1 MAGGATGRPNIV
13 VFMMDQLSALALPF
27 AGADG
32 PAKAPVMA
40 KLAREGTVFENAYS
54 PYPLC
59 APARFAFM
67 AGQLPSQ
74 IGAYDN
80 AAEFPA
86 SVPTFAHYLRK
97 AGYYTCLAG
106 KMHFIGPDQ
115 LHGFEDRLTTDI
127 YPADFGWTPSWARQ
141 RDRVAGKTMPTEG
154 GVSGI
159 ETVTD
164 AGPVARSLQLDYDE
178 EVAYRATQKI
188 FDLARRSDGRPF
200 LLVISFT
207 QPHDP
212 FVVTRDFWDMYKD
225 HEIPDPHVPASHI
238 ALNDPHA
245 ERLNGIY
252 DFDAANADADLIR
265 RARRGYYGMISYV
278 DRKIGELS
286 TALDAAGFGGDT
298 VKFICSDHGEMLGE
312 RGMWFKKTFYEPS
325 MRVPIISHWPGHI
338 APRRVATPVSLID
351 LLPTFVEIAGG
362 SDASLVEPIQG
373 RSLGRLM
380 RGEADT
386 RPAVFGEHFD
396 GGITAPRF
404 MVRNGPYKLT
414 MSSEFP
420 WQLYDLDKDPLE
432 LENRA
437 GDPAFAE
444 IEREL
449 SSLAR
454 STWDIES
461 LTKAIEASQ
470 RRRRFLIDALGTGKH
485 NYWDYVPPADTGPR
499 YVRRGDLFPDVERN
513 GYLSYRTTA
522 ELKLL

>member
-1 MAGGATGRPNIV
+1 MPTGATTKPNIV

-27 AGADG
+27 AGAGG
-32 PAKAPVMA
+32 PAKAPAMA
-40 KLAREGTVFENAYS
+40 KMARDGVVFENAYCN
-54 PYPLC
+54 YPLC

-67 AGQLPSQ
+67 SGQLPSQ

-80 AAEFPA
+80 AAEFQA

-115 LHGFEDRLTTDI
+115 LHGFEERLTTDI

-188 FDLARRSDGRPF
+188 FDLARRPDGRPF
-200 LLVISFT
+200 LLVVSFT

-212 FVVTRDFWDMYKD
+212 FVVTREFWDLYSD
-225 HEIPDPHVPASHI
+225 GEIPAPTVAANHPA
-238 ALNDPHA
+238 LRDVHA

-252 DFDAANADADLIR
+252 NFDAANRDAELVR
-265 RARRGYYGMISYV
+265 RARRGYYGMIAYV
-278 DRKIGELS
+278 DRKIGELNA
-286 TALDAAGFGGDT
+286 ALESAGLGDS

-325 MRVPIISHWPGHI
+325 MRVPIIAHWPSHFE
-338 APRRVATPVSLID
+338 PRRVATPVSLVD
-351 LLPTFVEIAGG
+351 LLPTFVELAGG
-362 SDASLVEPIQG
+362 SEASLIEPIQG
-373 RSLGRLM
+373 RSLGSLL
-380 RGEADT
+380 RGESEIRD
-386 RPAVFGEHFD
+386 PVFGEHFD

-404 MVRNGPYKLT
+404 MVRKGDYKLT
-414 MSSEFP
+414 LSAEFP
-420 WQLYDLDKDPLE
+420 AQFYDLANDPLE
-432 LENRA
+432 LNNRA
-437 GDPAFAE
+437 GDPALSTV
-444 IEREL
+444 ERDLASAAAVTWNFDE
-449 SSLAR
+449 LAR
-454 STWDIES
+454 
-461 LTKAIEASQ
+461 AIEASQ
-470 RRRRFLIDALGTGKH
+470 RRRRFLIDALGAGKH
-485 NYWDYVPPADTGPR
+485 TYWDYVPPSDSGPR
-499 YVRRGDLFPDVERN
+499 YVRRGDLFPNVERN
-513 GYLSYRTTA
+513 GYLAYR
-522 ELKLL
+522 